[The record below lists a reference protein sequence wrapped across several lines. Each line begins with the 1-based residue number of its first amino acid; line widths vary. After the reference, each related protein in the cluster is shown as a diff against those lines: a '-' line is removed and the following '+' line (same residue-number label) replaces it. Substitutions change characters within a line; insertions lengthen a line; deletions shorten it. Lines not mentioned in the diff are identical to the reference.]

1 MLHAKMIE
9 FQYDGIASD
18 GKPCQGTVRA
28 QNVEAARLRLIGQG
42 VTPVRIADGSIAT
55 AQVDPQA
62 RGSKLRRNEI
72 LLFSREMAHLKQ
84 ANMPLDKALGM
95 LKETADTERLKA
107 FITKVEEGV
116 RGGKSLYQSLLP
128 FERDLGKQYLVLIRA
143 GETSGSLHVVL
154 KELTVQLEA
163 EDKLR
168 NYVISSMTYP
178 VILLVVAVLSV
189 VLLLAFVVPQ
199 FREIFDSMGD
209 KLPYSTRLVVD
220 LSDMIR
226 LHWMAILLGLAIVLF
241 LGSRWSGTPS
251 GRLRLDSMLLDL
263 PLFGKVLR
271 NLQFAIY
278 FRTFGILLQRGV
290 PMVDALR
297 IAVDTLT
304 NTALRKDIEPLVGIV
319 KAGKRLSSGF
329 VSPYLGK
336 SSTSQLIRV
345 AEETGQLDATLLGL
359 ADRYEDEG
367 RRTMGRVLAA
377 MEPLIIIILG
387 ALVAFIIIAILG
399 GVLSINDTI

>member
-1 MLHAKMIE
+1 MID
-9 FQYDGIASD
+9 FRYDGVMPD
-18 GKPCQGTVRA
+18 GKACQGSIRA
-28 QNVEAARLRLIGQG
+28 PNEETARLRLIGQG
-42 VTPVRIADGSIAT
+42 VTPVRIAGGAGALSPDEPES
-55 AQVDPQA
+55 
-62 RGSKLRRNEI
+62 RGVRLKRSEV

-84 ANMPLDKALGM
+84 ANMPLDKALAM
-95 LKETADTERLKA
+95 LKETADTDRLKA
-107 FITKVEEGV
+107 FISKVEEGV

-128 FERDLGKQYLVLIRA
+128 FEHDLGRQYLVLIRA

-154 KELTVQLEA
+154 KELTAQLEA
-163 EDKLR
+163 DDKLR

-209 KLPYSTRLVVD
+209 KLPHSTRLVVD
-220 LSDMIR
+220 LSDLVR
-226 LHWMAILLGLAIVLF
+226 SHWMAMLLGIAVMLF
-241 LGSRWSGTPS
+241 VGSRWVATAN
-251 GRLRLDSMLLDL
+251 GRLRLDSLLLDL

-271 NLQFAIY
+271 NLQFAVY

-297 IAVDTLT
+297 IAIDTLT
-304 NTALRKDIEPLVGIV
+304 NTALRKDIEPLVGLV
-319 KAGKRLSSGF
+319 KAGKRLSTGF

-336 SSTSQLIRV
+336 SSTPQLIRV
-345 AEETGQLDATLLGL
+345 AEETGQLDITLLGL

-377 MEPLIIIILG
+377 MEPLIIIVLG

>member
-1 MLHAKMIE
+1 MTD
-9 FQYDGIASD
+9 FQYDGVTSE
-18 GKPCQGTVRA
+18 GKPCQGSVRA
-28 QNVEAARLRLIGQG
+28 PNVDTARLRLIGQG
-42 VTPVRIADGSIAT
+42 ITPVRLTGGEAAP
-55 AQVDPQA
+55 AQGMEQSRSA
-62 RGSKLRRNEI
+62 KLKRQDI
-72 LLFSREMAHLKQ
+72 LFFSREMAHLKQ
-84 ANMPLDKALGM
+84 ANMPLDKALAM
-95 LKETADTERLKA
+95 LKEMAATDALRA
-107 FITKVEEGV
+107 FISKVEEGV

-128 FERDLGKQYLVLIRA
+128 FERDLGRQYLVLIRA
-143 GETSGSLHVVL
+143 GETSGSLHVVM

-163 EDKLR
+163 QDKLR

-178 VILLVVAVLSV
+178 IILLVVAVLSV

-209 KLPYSTRLVVD
+209 ALPYSTQLVVN
-220 LSDMIR
+220 LSDLIR
-226 LHWMAILLGLAIVLF
+226 SHWMLILLGVTMLF
-241 LGSRWSGTPS
+241 FLLSRWVATTA
-251 GRLRLDSMLLDL
+251 GRLQVDSMLLGM
-263 PLFGKVLR
+263 PLFGKVVR
-271 NLQFAIY
+271 NLQFAVY

-304 NTALRKDIEPLVGIV
+304 NVALRKDIEPLVGIV
-319 KAGKRLSSGF
+319 KTGKRLSAGF
-329 VSPYLGK
+329 SSPYFNK
-336 SSTSQLIRV
+336 TSAPQLIRV
-345 AEETGQLDATLLGL
+345 AEETGQLDSTLLSL

-387 ALVAFIIIAILG
+387 AFVAFIIIAILG

>member
-1 MLHAKMIE
+1 MID
-9 FQYDGIASD
+9 FQYDGVMAD
-18 GKPCQGTVRA
+18 GKACQGTIRA
-28 QNVEAARLRLIGQG
+28 PNEANARLRLLGQG
-42 VTPVRIADGSIAT
+42 VTPVRIADAAGAVSQDA
-55 AQVDPQA
+55 PQGRSA
-62 RGSKLRRNEI
+62 RLKRADV

-84 ANMPLDKALGM
+84 ANMPLDKALAM
-95 LKETADTERLKA
+95 LKETADTDRLKA
-107 FITKVEEGV
+107 FISKVEEGV
-116 RGGKSLYQSLLP
+116 RGGKSLYQSLQP
-128 FERDLGKQYLVLIRA
+128 FERDLGRQYLVLIRA
-143 GETSGSLHVVL
+143 GETSGSLHVVM

-163 EDKLR
+163 ADKLR

-209 KLPYSTRLVVD
+209 KLPYTTRLVVNM
-220 LSDMIR
+220 SDAIR
-226 LHWMAILLGLAIVLF
+226 AHWMAIMLAVAALLY
-241 LGSRWSGTPS
+241 LGSRWAATAG
-251 GRLRLDSMLLDL
+251 GRLRLDSLLLDL

-271 NLQFAIY
+271 NLQFAVY

-290 PMVDALR
+290 PIVDALR

-304 NTALRKDIEPLVGIV
+304 NTALRKDIEPLVALV
-319 KAGKRLSSGF
+319 KAGKRLSTGF

-336 SSTSQLIRV
+336 SSTPQLIRV
-345 AEETGQLDATLLGL
+345 AEETGRLDVTLLGL

-367 RRTMGRVLAA
+367 RRTMSRVLAA
-377 MEPLIIIILG
+377 MEPLIIIVLG

>member
-1 MLHAKMIE
+1 MP
-9 FQYDGIASD
+9 D
-18 GKPCQGTVRA
+18 GKPCQGSIRA
-28 QNVEAARLRLIGQG
+28 PNEETARLRLIGQG
-42 VTPVRIADGSIAT
+42 VTPVRIDDTARALSPGAPQGRGARLKRAD
-55 AQVDPQA
+55 
-62 RGSKLRRNEI
+62 I

-84 ANMPLDKALGM
+84 ANMPLDKALSM
-95 LKETADTERLKA
+95 LKETAETDRLKI
-107 FITKVEEGV
+107 FIAKVEESV

-128 FERDLGKQYLVLIRA
+128 FEADLGRQYLVLIRA

-163 EDKLR
+163 DDKLR

-178 VILLVVAVLSV
+178 IILLVVAVLSV

-209 KLPYSTRLVVD
+209 KLPYSTRLVVNM
-220 LSDMIR
+220 SDAIR
-226 LHWMAILLGLAIVLF
+226 GHWMAILLGVTALLF
-241 LGSRWSGTPS
+241 LGSRWAATAG
-251 GRLRLDSMLLDL
+251 GRLRLDSLLLDV

-271 NLQFAIY
+271 NLQFAVY

-304 NTALRKDIEPLVGIV
+304 NTALRKDIEPLVSLV
-319 KAGKRLSSGF
+319 KAGKRLSAGF

-336 SSTSQLIRV
+336 SSTPQLIRV

-377 MEPLIIIILG
+377 MEPLIIIVLG

>member
-1 MLHAKMIE
+1 MID
-9 FQYDGIASD
+9 FQYDGVMPD
-18 GKPCQGTVRA
+18 GKACQGSIRA
-28 QNVEAARLRLIGQG
+28 PNEETARLRLIGQG
-42 VTPVRIADGSIAT
+42 VTPVRIVGGAGALSPDAPENRG
-55 AQVDPQA
+55 A
-62 RGSKLRRNEI
+62 RLKRSEV

-84 ANMPLDKALGM
+84 ANMPLDKALAM
-95 LKETADTERLKA
+95 LKETADTDRLKA
-107 FITKVEEGV
+107 FIAKVEEGV

-128 FERDLGKQYLVLIRA
+128 FERDLGRQYLVLIRA

-154 KELTVQLEA
+154 KELTAQLEA
-163 EDKLR
+163 DDKLR

-220 LSDMIR
+220 LSDLVR
-226 LHWMAILLGLAIVLF
+226 SHWMALLLGITVVLF
-241 LGSRWSGTPS
+241 LGSRWAATAD
-251 GRLRLDSMLLDL
+251 GRLRLDSLLLDL

-271 NLQFAIY
+271 NLQFAVY

-297 IAVDTLT
+297 IAIDTLT
-304 NTALRKDIEPLVGIV
+304 NTALRKDIEPLVGLV
-319 KAGKRLSSGF
+319 KAGKRLSTGF

-336 SSTSQLIRV
+336 SSTPQLIRV
-345 AEETGQLDATLLGL
+345 AEETGQLDITLLGL

-377 MEPLIIIILG
+377 MEPLIIIVLG

>member
-1 MLHAKMIE
+1 MID
-9 FQYDGIASD
+9 FQYEGMTPD
-18 GKPCQGTVRA
+18 GKACQGAIRA
-28 QNVEAARLRLIGQG
+28 PNEEAARLRLMGQG
-42 VTPVRIADGSIAT
+42 VTPVRIVGGAGAL
-55 AQVDPQA
+55 AQDAPES
-62 RGSKLRRNEI
+62 RGAKLKRSDV

-95 LKETADTERLKA
+95 LKETANTDRLKA
-107 FITKVEEGV
+107 FISKVEEGV

-128 FERDLGKQYLVLIRA
+128 FERDLGRQYLVLIRA

-168 NYVISSMTYP
+168 NYIISSMTYP

-189 VLLLAFVVPQ
+189 ILLLAFVVPQ

-220 LSDMIR
+220 LSDLIR
-226 LHWMAILLGLAIVLF
+226 SHWMALLLGVVFVLF
-241 LGSRWSGTPS
+241 LGSRWAATEG
-251 GRLRLDSMLLDL
+251 GRLRLDSVLLDL

-290 PMVDALR
+290 PMIDALR

-319 KAGKRLSSGF
+319 KTGKRLSTGF
-329 VSPYLGK
+329 VSPYFGK
-336 SSTSQLIRV
+336 SSTPQLIRV
-345 AEETGQLDATLLGL
+345 AEETGQLDITLLGL

-377 MEPLIIIILG
+377 MEPLIIIVLG

>member
-1 MLHAKMIE
+1 MID
-9 FQYDGIASD
+9 FQYDGVMAD
-18 GKPCQGTVRA
+18 GKACQGSIRA
-28 QNVEAARLRLIGQG
+28 PNEQTARLRLLGQG
-42 VTPVRIADGSIAT
+42 VTPVRIADAAGAVSQDAHQGRR
-55 AQVDPQA
+55 A
-62 RGSKLRRNEI
+62 KLKRADI

-84 ANMPLDKALGM
+84 ANMPLDKALAM
-95 LKETADTERLKA
+95 LKETADSDRLKD
-107 FITKVEEGV
+107 FISKVEDGV
-116 RGGKSLYQSLLP
+116 RGGRSLYQSLLP
-128 FERDLGKQYLVLIRA
+128 FESDLGRQYLVLIRA
-143 GETSGSLHVVL
+143 GETSGSLHVVM

-163 EDKLR
+163 ADKLR

-209 KLPYSTRLVVD
+209 KLPYTTRLVVD
-220 LSDMIR
+220 MSDAIR
-226 LHWMAILLGLAIVLF
+226 SHWMAIMLVVTGVLY
-241 LGSRWSGTPS
+241 LGSRWAATIS
-251 GRLRLDSMLLDL
+251 GRLRLDSLLLDL

-271 NLQFAIY
+271 NLQFAVY

-290 PMVDALR
+290 PIVDALR

-304 NTALRKDIEPLVGIV
+304 NTALRKDIEPLVALV
-319 KAGKRLSSGF
+319 KAGKRLSAGF

-336 SSTSQLIRV
+336 SSTPQLIRV
-345 AEETGQLDATLLGL
+345 AEETGQLDVTLLSL

-367 RRTMGRVLAA
+367 RRTMSRVLAA
-377 MEPLIIIILG
+377 MEPLIIIVLG

>member
-1 MLHAKMIE
+1 MTD
-9 FQYDGIASD
+9 FQYDGVTSE
-18 GKPCQGTVRA
+18 GKPCQGSVRA
-28 QNVEAARLRLIGQG
+28 PNVDTARLRLIGQG
-42 VTPVRIADGSIAT
+42 ITPVRLTGGEAAP
-55 AQVDPQA
+55 AQGMEQSRSA
-62 RGSKLRRNEI
+62 KLKRQDI
-72 LLFSREMAHLKQ
+72 LFFSREMAHLKQ
-84 ANMPLDKALGM
+84 ANMPLDKALAM
-95 LKETADTERLKA
+95 LKEMAATNALRA
-107 FITKVEEGV
+107 FISKVEEGV

-128 FERDLGKQYLVLIRA
+128 FERDLGRQYLVLIRA
-143 GETSGSLHVVL
+143 GETSGSLHVVM

-163 EDKLR
+163 QDKLR

-178 VILLVVAVLSV
+178 IILLVVAVLSV

-209 KLPYSTRLVVD
+209 ALPYSTQLVVN
-220 LSDMIR
+220 LSDLIR
-226 LHWMAILLGLAIVLF
+226 SHWMLILLGVTMLF
-241 LGSRWSGTPS
+241 FLLSRWVATAA
-251 GRLRLDSMLLDL
+251 GRMQLDTMLLDM
-263 PLFGKVLR
+263 PLFGKVVK
-271 NLQFAIY
+271 NLQFAVY

-304 NTALRKDIEPLVGIV
+304 NVALRKDIEPLVGIV
-319 KAGKRLSSGF
+319 KTGKRLSTGF
-329 VSPYLGK
+329 VSPHFK
-336 SSTSQLIRV
+336 KTTAPQLIRV
-345 AEETGQLDATLLGL
+345 AEETGQLDSTLLSL

-387 ALVAFIIIAILG
+387 AFVAFIIIAILG

>member
-1 MLHAKMIE
+1 MID
-9 FQYDGIASD
+9 FQYDGVMPD
-18 GKPCQGTVRA
+18 GKACQGSIRA
-28 QNVEAARLRLIGQG
+28 PNEETARLRLIGQG
-42 VTPVRIADGSIAT
+42 VTPVRIAGGAGALSPDEPENRG
-55 AQVDPQA
+55 A
-62 RGSKLRRNEI
+62 RLKRSEV

-84 ANMPLDKALGM
+84 ANMPLDKALAM
-95 LKETADTERLKA
+95 LKETADTDRLKV
-107 FITKVEEGV
+107 FISKVEEGV

-128 FERDLGKQYLVLIRA
+128 FERDLGRQYLVLIRA

-163 EDKLR
+163 DDKLR

-189 VLLLAFVVPQ
+189 LLLLAFVVPQ

-220 LSDMIR
+220 LSDLVR
-226 LHWMAILLGLAIVLF
+226 SHWMAMLLGTAVVLF
-241 LGSRWSGTPS
+241 LGSRWAATAD
-251 GRLRLDSMLLDL
+251 GRLRLDRLLLEL

-271 NLQFAIY
+271 NLQFAVY

-297 IAVDTLT
+297 IAIDTLT
-304 NTALRKDIEPLVGIV
+304 NTALRKDIEPLVGLV
-319 KAGKRLSSGF
+319 KAGKRLSTGF

-336 SSTSQLIRV
+336 SSTPQLIRV
-345 AEETGQLDATLLGL
+345 AEETGQLDITLLGL

-377 MEPLIIIILG
+377 MEPLIIIVLG

>member
-1 MLHAKMIE
+1 MIE
-9 FQYDGIASD
+9 FQYDGVTSD
-18 GKPCQGTVRA
+18 GKACRGSVRA
-28 QNVEAARLRLIGQG
+28 PNLEAARLRLIGQG
-42 VTPVRIADGSIAT
+42 VTPLRIDDDSAAVEPSQQQG
-55 AQVDPQA
+55 
-62 RGSKLRRNEI
+62 RGAKLKRSDV

-84 ANMPLDKALGM
+84 ANMPLDKALVM
-95 LKETADTERLKA
+95 LKETADTDRLKG
-107 FITKVEEGV
+107 FIAKVEEGV

-128 FERDLGKQYLVLIRA
+128 FEQDLGRQYLVLIRA
-143 GETSGSLHVVL
+143 GETSGSLSVVL

-178 VILLVVAVLSV
+178 VILLGVAVLSV
-189 VLLLAFVVPQ
+189 TLLLAFVVPQ

-220 LSDMIR
+220 LSDLIR
-226 LHWMAILLGLAIVLF
+226 GHWMAILLVLTTLVF
-241 LGSRWSGTPS
+241 LVSRWSATPA
-251 GRLRLDSMLLDL
+251 GRLRVDAALLNF
-263 PLFGKVLR
+263 PLLGKVLR

-304 NTALRKDIEPLVGIV
+304 NAALRKDFEPLVAIV
-319 KAGKRLSSGF
+319 KSGKRLSAGF

-336 SSTSQLIRV
+336 SSTPQLIRV
-345 AEETGQLDATLLGL
+345 AEETGQLDITLLGL

-377 MEPLIIIILG
+377 MEPLIIIVLG

>member
-1 MLHAKMIE
+1 MP
-9 FQYDGIASD
+9 D
-18 GKPCQGTVRA
+18 GKPCQGSIRA
-28 QNVEAARLRLIGQG
+28 PNEETARLRLIGQG
-42 VTPVRIADGSIAT
+42 VTPVRIDDTARALSPDVPQGRGARLKRAD
-55 AQVDPQA
+55 V
-62 RGSKLRRNEI
+62 

-84 ANMPLDKALGM
+84 ANMPLDKALAM
-95 LKETADTERLKA
+95 LKETAETDRLKI
-107 FITKVEEGV
+107 FIAKVEESV

-128 FERDLGKQYLVLIRA
+128 FEADLGRQYLVLIRA

-163 EDKLR
+163 DDKLR

-178 VILLVVAVLSV
+178 IILLVVAVLSV

-209 KLPYSTRLVVD
+209 KLPYSTRLVVNM
-220 LSDMIR
+220 SDAIR
-226 LHWMAILLGLAIVLF
+226 GHWMAILLGVTALLF
-241 LGSRWSGTPS
+241 LGSRWAATAG
-251 GRLRLDSMLLDL
+251 GRLRLDSLLLDV

-271 NLQFAIY
+271 NLQFAVY

-304 NTALRKDIEPLVGIV
+304 NTALRKDIEPLVSLV
-319 KAGKRLSSGF
+319 KAGKRLSTGF

-336 SSTSQLIRV
+336 SSTPQLIRV

-377 MEPLIIIILG
+377 MEPLIIIVLG

>member
-1 MLHAKMIE
+1 MIE

>member
-1 MLHAKMIE
+1 MA
-9 FQYDGIASD
+9 D
-18 GKPCQGTVRA
+18 GKACQGSIRA
-28 QNVEAARLRLIGQG
+28 PNEQTARLRLLGQG
-42 VTPVRIADGSIAT
+42 VTPVRIADAAGAVSRDGHQGRRA
-55 AQVDPQA
+55 
-62 RGSKLRRNEI
+62 KLKRADI

-84 ANMPLDKALGM
+84 ANMPLDKALAM
-95 LKETADTERLKA
+95 LKETADSDRLKD
-107 FITKVEEGV
+107 FISKVEEGV
-116 RGGKSLYQSLLP
+116 RGGRSLYQSLLP
-128 FERDLGKQYLVLIRA
+128 FESDLGRQYLVLIRA
-143 GETSGSLHVVL
+143 GETSGSLHVVM

-163 EDKLR
+163 ADKLR

-209 KLPYSTRLVVD
+209 KLPYTTRLVVD
-220 LSDMIR
+220 MSDAIR
-226 LHWMAILLGLAIVLF
+226 SHWVAIMLAVTAVLY
-241 LGSRWSGTPS
+241 LGSRWAATIS
-251 GRLRLDSMLLDL
+251 GRLRLDSLLLDL
-263 PLFGKVLR
+263 PLFGRVLR
-271 NLQFAIY
+271 NLQFAVY

-290 PMVDALR
+290 PIVDALR

-304 NTALRKDIEPLVGIV
+304 NTALRKDIEPLVALV
-319 KAGKRLSSGF
+319 KAGKRLSAGF

-336 SSTSQLIRV
+336 SSTPQLIKV
-345 AEETGQLDATLLGL
+345 AEETGQLDVTLLSL

-367 RRTMGRVLAA
+367 RRTMSRVLAA
-377 MEPLIIIILG
+377 MEPLIIIVLG

>member
-1 MLHAKMIE
+1 MTD
-9 FQYDGIASD
+9 FQYEGVTSD
-18 GKPCQGTVRA
+18 GKTCHGSIRA
-28 QNVEAARLRLIGQG
+28 LGEEAARLRLIGQG
-42 VTPVRIADGSIAT
+42 ITPVRIAGGAGTVS
-55 AQVDPQA
+55 QNEPE
-62 RGSKLRRNEI
+62 SRRSRLKRSEV

-84 ANMPLDKALGM
+84 ANMPLDKALAM
-95 LKETADTERLKA
+95 LKETADTDRLKS
-107 FITKVEEGV
+107 FISKVEEGV

-128 FERDLGKQYLVLIRA
+128 FESDLGRQYLVLIRA
-143 GETSGSLHVVL
+143 GETSGSLSVVL

-163 EDKLR
+163 ADKLR
-168 NYVISSMTYP
+168 NYVVSSMMYP

-189 VLLLAFVVPQ
+189 ILLLAFVVPQ

-220 LSDMIR
+220 LSDLIR
-226 LHWMAILLGLAIVLF
+226 DHWMALLAGVVGILF
-241 LGSRWSGTPS
+241 LLSRWAASGG
-251 GRLRLDSMLLDL
+251 GRLRLDSVLLEL

-271 NLQFAIY
+271 NLQFAVY

-304 NTALRKDIEPLVGIV
+304 NTALRKDIEPLVGLV

-336 SSTSQLIRV
+336 SSTPQLIRV

-377 MEPLIIIILG
+377 MEPLIIIVLG

>member
-1 MLHAKMIE
+1 M
-9 FQYDGIASD
+9 SD
-18 GKPCQGTVRA
+18 GKACQGSIRA
-28 QNVEAARLRLIGQG
+28 PNEESARLRLMGQG
-42 VTPVRIADGSIAT
+42 VTPVRITDSDRAFSPGAPQSRGARLKRAD
-55 AQVDPQA
+55 
-62 RGSKLRRNEI
+62 I

-84 ANMPLDKALGM
+84 ANMPLDKALAM
-95 LKETADTERLKA
+95 LKETAETDRLKI
-107 FITKVEEGV
+107 FISKVEEGV
-116 RGGKSLYQSLLP
+116 RGGKSLYQSLQP
-128 FERDLGKQYLVLIRA
+128 FEPDLGRQYLVLIRA

-154 KELTVQLEA
+154 KELTAQLEA
-163 EDKLR
+163 DDKLR

-199 FREIFDSMGD
+199 FREIFDSMGE
-209 KLPYSTRLVVD
+209 KLPYSTRMVVNM
-220 LSDMIR
+220 SDAIR
-226 LHWMAILLGLAIVLF
+226 THWMAILLGVAVVLF
-241 LGSRWSGTPS
+241 VGSRWAATAT
-251 GRLRLDSMLLDL
+251 GRLRLHSLLLDI

-271 NLQFAIY
+271 SLQFAVY

-304 NTALRKDIEPLVGIV
+304 NAALRKDIEPLVSLV
-319 KAGKRLSSGF
+319 KSGKRLSTGF

-336 SSTSQLIRV
+336 SSTPQLIRV

-377 MEPLIIIILG
+377 MEPLIIIVLG

>member
-1 MLHAKMIE
+1 MID
-9 FQYDGIASD
+9 FQYDGVMAD
-18 GKPCQGTVRA
+18 GKACQGSIRA
-28 QNVEAARLRLIGQG
+28 PNEETARLRLLGQG
-42 VTPVRIADGSIAT
+42 VTPVRIADAAGAVSQDT
-55 AQVDPQA
+55 PQGRSA
-62 RGSKLRRNEI
+62 RLTRADI

-84 ANMPLDKALGM
+84 ANMPLDKALAM
-95 LKETADTERLKA
+95 LKETADSDRLKV
-107 FITKVEEGV
+107 FISRVEEGV

-128 FERDLGKQYLVLIRA
+128 FERDLGRQYLVLIRA
-143 GETSGSLHVVL
+143 GETSGSLHVVM

-163 EDKLR
+163 ADKLR

-209 KLPYSTRLVVD
+209 KLPYTTRLVVNM
-220 LSDMIR
+220 SDAIR
-226 LHWMAILLGLAIVLF
+226 SHWMAIMLAVTAVLY
-241 LGSRWSGTPS
+241 LGSRWAVTEG
-251 GRLRLDSMLLDL
+251 GRLRLDSLLLDL

-271 NLQFAIY
+271 NLQFAVY

-290 PMVDALR
+290 PIVDALR

-304 NTALRKDIEPLVGIV
+304 NTALRKDIEPLVALV

-336 SSTSQLIRV
+336 SSTPQLIRV
-345 AEETGQLDATLLGL
+345 AEETGQLDVTLLGL

-377 MEPLIIIILG
+377 VEPLIIIVLG

>member
-1 MLHAKMIE
+1 MID
-9 FQYDGIASD
+9 FQYVGTTPD
-18 GKPCQGTVRA
+18 GKACRGVIRA
-28 QNVEAARLRLIGQG
+28 PNVETARLRLIGQG
-42 VTPVRIADGSIAT
+42 VTPVRLEGGGGELVGDE
-55 AQVDPQA
+55 PKN
-62 RGSKLRRNEI
+62 RGAKLKRAEI

-84 ANMPLDKALGM
+84 ANMPLDKALAM
-95 LKETADTERLKA
+95 LKETADTNRLKA
-107 FITKVEEGV
+107 FLSAVEEGV

-128 FERDLGKQYLVLIRA
+128 FERDLGRQYLVLIRA

-163 EDKLR
+163 ADKLR

-189 VLLLAFVVPQ
+189 LLLLAFVVPQ

-209 KLPYSTRLVVD
+209 KLPYTTRLVVEM
-220 LSDMIR
+220 SDAIR
-226 LHWMAILLGLAIVLF
+226 SHWMLIMLGVTGVLF
-241 LGSRWSGTPS
+241 VGSRWIATVG
-251 GRLRLDSMLLDL
+251 GRLRVDSMLLDL
-263 PLFGKVLR
+263 PLFGKVMR

-290 PMVDALR
+290 PIVDALR

-329 VSPYLGK
+329 GSPYLGK
-336 SSTSQLIRV
+336 SSTPQLIRV
-345 AEETGQLDATLLGL
+345 AEETGQLDITLLGL

-377 MEPLIIIILG
+377 MEPLIIIVLG

>member
-1 MLHAKMIE
+1 MID
-9 FQYDGIASD
+9 FQYDGVMAD
-18 GKPCQGTVRA
+18 GKACQGSIRA
-28 QNVEAARLRLIGQG
+28 PNEETARLRLLGQG
-42 VTPVRIADGSIAT
+42 VTPVRIADAAGAVSQDT
-55 AQVDPQA
+55 PQGRSA
-62 RGSKLRRNEI
+62 RLTRADI

-84 ANMPLDKALGM
+84 ANMPLDKALSM
-95 LKETADTERLKA
+95 LKETADSDRLKV
-107 FITKVEEGV
+107 FISRVEEGV

-128 FERDLGKQYLVLIRA
+128 FERDLGRQYLVLIRA
-143 GETSGSLHVVL
+143 GETSGSLHVVM

-163 EDKLR
+163 ADKLR

-209 KLPYSTRLVVD
+209 KLPYTTRLVVNM
-220 LSDMIR
+220 SDAIR
-226 LHWMAILLGLAIVLF
+226 SHWMAIMLAVTAVLY
-241 LGSRWSGTPS
+241 LGSRWAATEG
-251 GRLRLDSMLLDL
+251 GRLRLDSLLLDL

-271 NLQFAIY
+271 NLQFAVY

-290 PMVDALR
+290 PIVDALR

-304 NTALRKDIEPLVGIV
+304 NTALRKDIEPLVALV

-336 SSTSQLIRV
+336 SSTPQLIRV
-345 AEETGQLDATLLGL
+345 AEETGQLDVTLLGL

-377 MEPLIIIILG
+377 VEPLIIIVLG

>member
-1 MLHAKMIE
+1 
-9 FQYDGIASD
+9 
-18 GKPCQGTVRA
+18 
-28 QNVEAARLRLIGQG
+28 
-42 VTPVRIADGSIAT
+42 
-55 AQVDPQA
+55 
-62 RGSKLRRNEI
+62 
-72 LLFSREMAHLKQ
+72 
-84 ANMPLDKALGM
+84 MPLDKALAM
-95 LKETADTERLKA
+95 LKETANTERLKA

-128 FERDLGKQYLVLIRA
+128 YEADLGRQYLVLIRA

-163 EDKLR
+163 SDKLR
-168 NYVISSMTYP
+168 NYIISSMTYP

-189 VLLLAFVVPQ
+189 VMLLAFVVPQ

-209 KLPYSTRLVVD
+209 KLPASTRMVVD
-220 LSDMIR
+220 LSDAIR
-226 LHWMAILLGLAIVLF
+226 SHWMAILLGLTMVLF
-241 LGSRWSGTPS
+241 LGSRWVATAS
-251 GRLRLDSMLLDL
+251 GRLRVDSVLLDL
-263 PLFGKVLR
+263 PLFGKVMQ

-319 KAGKRLSSGF
+319 KAGKRLSTGF
-329 VSPYLGK
+329 VSPYFGK
-336 SSTSQLIRV
+336 SSTPQLIRV
-345 AEETGQLDATLLGL
+345 AEETGQMDVTLLGL

>member
-1 MLHAKMIE
+1 MP
-9 FQYDGIASD
+9 D
-18 GKPCQGTVRA
+18 GKPCQGSIRA
-28 QNVEAARLRLIGQG
+28 PNEETARLRLIGQG
-42 VTPVRIADGSIAT
+42 VTPVRIDDTARALSPGAPQGRGARLKRAD
-55 AQVDPQA
+55 
-62 RGSKLRRNEI
+62 I

-84 ANMPLDKALGM
+84 ANMPLDKALAM
-95 LKETADTERLKA
+95 LKETAETDRLKI
-107 FITKVEEGV
+107 FIAKVEESV

-128 FERDLGKQYLVLIRA
+128 FEADLGRQYLVLIRA

-163 EDKLR
+163 DDKLR

-178 VILLVVAVLSV
+178 IILLVVAVLSV

-209 KLPYSTRLVVD
+209 KLPYSTRLVVNM
-220 LSDMIR
+220 SDAIR
-226 LHWMAILLGLAIVLF
+226 GHWMAILLGVTALLF
-241 LGSRWSGTPS
+241 LGSRWAATAG
-251 GRLRLDSMLLDL
+251 GRLRLDSLLLDV

-271 NLQFAIY
+271 NLQFAVY

-304 NTALRKDIEPLVGIV
+304 NTALRKDIEPLVSLV
-319 KAGKRLSSGF
+319 KAGKRRSTGF

-336 SSTSQLIRV
+336 SSTPQLIKV

-377 MEPLIIIILG
+377 MEPLIIIVLG

>member
-1 MLHAKMIE
+1 MID
-9 FQYDGIASD
+9 FQYDGVMAD
-18 GKPCQGTVRA
+18 GKACQGSIRA
-28 QNVEAARLRLIGQG
+28 PNEANARLRLLGQG
-42 VTPVRIADGSIAT
+42 VTPVRIADAAGAVSQDA
-55 AQVDPQA
+55 PQGRSA
-62 RGSKLRRNEI
+62 RLKRADV

-84 ANMPLDKALGM
+84 ANMPLDKALAM
-95 LKETADTERLKA
+95 LKETADTDRLKA
-107 FITKVEEGV
+107 FISKVEEGV
-116 RGGKSLYQSLLP
+116 RGGKSLYQSLQP
-128 FERDLGKQYLVLIRA
+128 FERDLGRQYLVLIRA
-143 GETSGSLHVVL
+143 GETSGSLHVVM

-163 EDKLR
+163 ADKLR

-209 KLPYSTRLVVD
+209 KLPYTTRLVVNM
-220 LSDMIR
+220 SDAIR
-226 LHWMAILLGLAIVLF
+226 AHWMAIMLAVAALLY
-241 LGSRWSGTPS
+241 LGSRWAATAG
-251 GRLRLDSMLLDL
+251 GRLRLDSLLLDL

-271 NLQFAIY
+271 NLQFAVY

-290 PMVDALR
+290 PIVDALR

-304 NTALRKDIEPLVGIV
+304 NTALRKDIEPLVTLV
-319 KAGKRLSSGF
+319 KAGKRLSTGF

-336 SSTSQLIRV
+336 SSTPQLIRV
-345 AEETGQLDATLLGL
+345 AEETGRLDVTLLGL

-367 RRTMGRVLAA
+367 RRTMSRVLAA
-377 MEPLIIIILG
+377 MEPLIIIVLG

>member
-1 MLHAKMIE
+1 MID
-9 FQYDGIASD
+9 FQYDGVMPD
-18 GKPCQGTVRA
+18 GKACQGSIRA
-28 QNVEAARLRLIGQG
+28 LNEETARLRLIGQG
-42 VTPVRIADGSIAT
+42 VTPVRIVGGAGALSPDVPENRG
-55 AQVDPQA
+55 A
-62 RGSKLRRNEI
+62 RLKRSEV

-84 ANMPLDKALGM
+84 ANMPLDKALAM
-95 LKETADTERLKA
+95 LKETADTDRLKA
-107 FITKVEEGV
+107 FIAKVEEGV

-128 FERDLGKQYLVLIRA
+128 FERDLGRQYLVLIRA

-154 KELTVQLEA
+154 KELTAQLEA
-163 EDKLR
+163 DDKLR

-220 LSDMIR
+220 LSDLVR
-226 LHWMAILLGLAIVLF
+226 SHWMALLLGITVVLF
-241 LGSRWSGTPS
+241 LGSRWAATAD
-251 GRLRLDSMLLDL
+251 GRLRLDSLLLDL

-271 NLQFAIY
+271 NLQFAVY

-297 IAVDTLT
+297 IAIDTLT
-304 NTALRKDIEPLVGIV
+304 NTALRKDIEPLVGLV
-319 KAGKRLSSGF
+319 KAGKRLSTGF

-336 SSTSQLIRV
+336 SSTPQLIRV
-345 AEETGQLDATLLGL
+345 AEETGQLDITLLGL

-377 MEPLIIIILG
+377 MEPLIIIVLG

>member
-1 MLHAKMIE
+1 MTD
-9 FQYDGIASD
+9 FQYDGVTSE
-18 GKPCQGTVRA
+18 GKPCQGSVRA
-28 QNVEAARLRLIGQG
+28 PNVDTARLRLIGQG
-42 VTPVRIADGSIAT
+42 ITPVRLTGGEAAP
-55 AQVDPQA
+55 AQGAEQSRSA
-62 RGSKLRRNEI
+62 RLKRQDI
-72 LLFSREMAHLKQ
+72 LFFSREMAHLKQ
-84 ANMPLDKALGM
+84 ANMPLDKALAM
-95 LKETADTERLKA
+95 LKEMAATDALRA
-107 FITKVEEGV
+107 FISKVEEGV

-128 FERDLGKQYLVLIRA
+128 FERDLGRQYLVLIRA
-143 GETSGSLHVVL
+143 GETSGSLRVVM

-163 EDKLR
+163 QDKLR

-178 VILLVVAVLSV
+178 IILLVVAVLSV

-209 KLPYSTRLVVD
+209 ALPYSTQLVVN
-220 LSDMIR
+220 LSDLIR
-226 LHWMAILLGLAIVLF
+226 SHWMLILLGVAVLF
-241 LGSRWSGTPS
+241 FLLSRWVATAA
-251 GRLRLDSMLLDL
+251 GRMQLDTMLLDM
-263 PLFGKVLR
+263 PLFGKVVK
-271 NLQFAIY
+271 NLQFAVY

-304 NTALRKDIEPLVGIV
+304 NVALRKDIEPLVGIV
-319 KAGKRLSSGF
+319 KTGKRLSTGF
-329 VSPYLGK
+329 VSPHFK
-336 SSTSQLIRV
+336 KTTAPQLIRV
-345 AEETGQLDATLLGL
+345 AEETGQLDSTLLSL

-387 ALVAFIIIAILG
+387 AFVAFIIIAILG

>member
-1 MLHAKMIE
+1 MTD
-9 FQYDGIASD
+9 FQYDGVTSE
-18 GKPCQGTVRA
+18 GKPCQGSVRA
-28 QNVEAARLRLIGQG
+28 PNVDTARLRLIGQG
-42 VTPVRIADGSIAT
+42 ITPVRLTGGEAAP
-55 AQVDPQA
+55 AQGAEQSRSA
-62 RGSKLRRNEI
+62 KLKRQDI
-72 LLFSREMAHLKQ
+72 LFFSREMAHLKQ
-84 ANMPLDKALGM
+84 ANMPLDKALAM
-95 LKETADTERLKA
+95 LKEMAANDALRA
-107 FITKVEEGV
+107 FISKVEEGV

-128 FERDLGKQYLVLIRA
+128 FERDLGRQYLVLIRA
-143 GETSGSLHVVL
+143 GETSGSLHVVM

-163 EDKLR
+163 QDKLR

-178 VILLVVAVLSV
+178 IILLVVAVLSV

-209 KLPYSTRLVVD
+209 ALPYSTQLVVN
-220 LSDMIR
+220 LSDLIR
-226 LHWMAILLGLAIVLF
+226 SHWMLILLGVAVLF
-241 LGSRWSGTPS
+241 FLLSRWVATAA
-251 GRLRLDSMLLDL
+251 GRMQLDTMLLDM
-263 PLFGKVLR
+263 PLFGKVVK
-271 NLQFAIY
+271 NLQFAVY

-304 NTALRKDIEPLVGIV
+304 NVALRKDIEPLVGIV
-319 KAGKRLSSGF
+319 KTGKRLSTGF
-329 VSPYLGK
+329 VSPHFK
-336 SSTSQLIRV
+336 KTTAPQLIRV
-345 AEETGQLDATLLGL
+345 AEETGQLDSTLLSL

-387 ALVAFIIIAILG
+387 AFVAFIIIAILG

>member
-1 MLHAKMIE
+1 MID
-9 FQYDGIASD
+9 FQYDGVMAD
-18 GKPCQGTVRA
+18 GKVCQGVIRA
-28 QNVEAARLRLIGQG
+28 PNEETARLRLLGQG
-42 VTPVRIADGSIAT
+42 VTPVRIADAAGAVSQDT
-55 AQVDPQA
+55 PQGRSA
-62 RGSKLRRNEI
+62 RLKRADI

-84 ANMPLDKALGM
+84 ANMPLDKALAM
-95 LKETADTERLKA
+95 LKETADSDRLKV
-107 FITKVEEGV
+107 FISKVEEGV

-128 FERDLGKQYLVLIRA
+128 FEADLGRQYLVLIRA

-163 EDKLR
+163 DDKLR

-220 LSDMIR
+220 MSDAIR
-226 LHWMAILLGLAIVLF
+226 AHWMVILLGMCALLF
-241 LGSRWSGTPS
+241 LGSRWAATVN
-251 GRLRLDSMLLDL
+251 GRLRLDSLMLGL

-271 NLQFAIY
+271 NLQFAVY

-297 IAVDTLT
+297 IAIDTLT
-304 NTALRKDIEPLVGIV
+304 NTALRKDIEPLVSLV

-329 VSPYLGK
+329 ASPYLGK
-336 SSTSQLIRV
+336 SSTPQLIRV
-345 AEETGQLDATLLGL
+345 AEETGQLDVTLQGL

-377 MEPLIIIILG
+377 MEPLIIIVLG